1 MKRVTEWEYKKTGMY
16 SFSIQ
21 LLCLR
26 ADRTLSAFRVG
37 EIHPTLPLT
46 WRQVGRVID
55 ALEHRVIFALPG
67 RIDAEAI
74 GDDLRAVILDFGY
87 LERGSER
94 FCEGVI
100 KALIQIHRKGET
112 PDVFRYGEDGG
123 LDALYAFLLIP

>member
-1 MKRVTEWEYKKTGMY
+1 MNA
-16 SFSIQ
+16 FSIE

-37 EIHPTLPLT
+37 DIHPTLPLT
-46 WRQVGRVID
+46 WHQVGRVID
-55 ALEHRVIFALPG
+55 TLEHRAIAALPG
-67 RIDAEAI
+67 RIDAEVI

-87 LERGSER
+87 LERSTER

-100 KALIQIHRKGET
+100 KALIRIHRKGET

-123 LDALYAFLLIP
+123 VDALYEFLLIP